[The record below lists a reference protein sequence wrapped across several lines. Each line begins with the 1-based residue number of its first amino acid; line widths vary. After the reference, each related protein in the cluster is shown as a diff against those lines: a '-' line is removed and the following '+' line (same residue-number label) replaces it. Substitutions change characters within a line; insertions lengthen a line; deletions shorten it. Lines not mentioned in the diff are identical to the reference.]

1 MAALGKGT
9 EKTSPNRAGLGKGG
23 PRHSQTPRP
32 DVGLLSE
39 AMAPHTA
46 LLKDLGAYET
56 LSATHGADY
65 HAMVKLIDLWR
76 ALGKVEPSHEI
87 APQSLRTA
95 LLSLLA
101 RAPDLNSGGYTGQVW
116 ASLKSERLGC
126 LLNHVRRLK
135 REPQGM
141 STAAALLTRSEFVQ
155 LQAGLSL
162 VELKA
167 PLEKE
172 KPSASTSP
180 ALGKGRDL
188 KQSDSDVSL
197 NSLGLPKMFD
207 SPKKEAASSS
217 CKALVKAEPE
227 SSSCRALVKAEPE
240 QPEEGLEKPFA
251 SVARAR
257 RPGSRVPQKEER
269 LMELMGHSP
278 TPKALAKKRPAAAL
292 GKAAAKAPKAAAKA
306 KPAAKAPLKKGT
318 GEDPGRKPWVK
329 LRKTI
334 AQNPK
339 RAYLQGTTDGLEKL
353 RLVVEVPERRT
364 PDFEEIIDEIKAAL
378 EKDHLTK
385 AEAIAMRERLYAEKG
400 C

>member
-1 MAALGKGT
+1 M
-9 EKTSPNRAGLGKGG
+9 
-23 PRHSQTPRP
+23 
-32 DVGLLSE
+32 
-39 AMAPHTA
+39 
-46 LLKDLGAYET
+46 
-56 LSATHGADY
+56 
-65 HAMVKLIDLWR
+65 
-76 ALGKVEPSHEI
+76 
-87 APQSLRTA
+87 
-95 LLSLLA
+95 LSLLA
-101 RAPDLNSGGYTGQVW
+101 RTPELNSGGYTGQVW
-116 ASLKSERLGC
+116 ASLKSERLGR

-135 REPQGM
+135 RELQGM

-162 VELKA
+162 VQLKA
-167 PLEKE
+167 PLEKEPLEKE
-172 KPSASTSP
+172 KPSASPSP
-180 ALGKGRDL
+180 ALGKARDL

-197 NSLGLPKMFD
+197 NNLGLPKMFD

-217 CKALVKAEPE
+217 CQALVKAEPE

-240 QPEEGLEKPFA
+240 PPEEAGLEKPFV

-257 RPGSRVPQKEER
+257 RPGSSVPQKEER
-269 LMELMGHSP
+269 LMEMK
-278 TPKALAKKRPAAAL
+278 TPAKKRPAAAL
-292 GKAAAKAPKAAAKA
+292 EKAAAKAPKAAAEAKA
-306 KPAAKAPLKKGT
+306 AAKA

-364 PDFEEIIDEIKAAL
+364 PDFEEIIDQIKAAL

-385 AEAIAMRERLYAEKG
+385 AEAIAMRERLYAKKG